1 MFSEQVKMFSE
12 HPVNKLKA
20 MNEINKFPV
29 KDLPNR
35 YNVRRTALYSR
46 FTAANITPAK
56 DGTRSYI
63 SGEELEQL
71 DRLDSHI
78 KTGGK
83 LEEFKPIMKSE
94 GAISHQAL
102 VNSLSSDAVDKP
114 DNFTEALQL
123 VEAIARH
130 FQQQR
135 EPLQHYTALERAIA
149 NSWLLST
156 SEVRAL
162 IGVKPSGDQFQ
173 RGSFIFVRAGKIGTQ
188 AAWKVLKVVE
198 GSSYKV

>member
-1 MFSEQVKMFSE
+1 MFTERSL
-12 HPVNKLKA
+12 NKLKA

-35 YNVRRTALYSR
+35 YSVGRTALYAR
-46 FTAANITPAK
+46 FTAANITPEK

-63 SGEELEQL
+63 SGEELAEL

-83 LEEFKPIMKSE
+83 LEDFQPANNQSLVVSQQS
-94 GAISHQAL
+94 A
-102 VNSLSSDAVDKP
+102 VNSA

-135 EPLQHYTALERAIA
+135 EPLQHYAALERAIA
-149 NSWLLST
+149 SGWLLST

-162 IGVKPSGDQFQ
+162 ISTKPHGERFQ
-173 RGSFIFVRAGKIGTQ
+173 HGSFVFVRAGKIGAQ

-198 GSSYKV
+198 GGSYKV

>member
-1 MFSEQVKMFSE
+1 
-12 HPVNKLKA
+12 

-35 YNVRRTALYSR
+35 YSVRRTALYAR
-46 FTAANITPAK
+46 FTAANITPEK

-63 SGEELEQL
+63 SGEELEEL

-83 LEEFKPIMKSE
+83 LEDFQPTNNQSLV
-94 GAISHQAL
+94 ISQESA
-102 VNSLSSDAVDKP
+102 VNGTPTA
-114 DNFTEALQL
+114 DNFNETLQL

-135 EPLQHYTALERAIA
+135 DPLQHYGALERAIA
-149 NSWLLST
+149 SGWLLST

-162 IGVKPSGDQFQ
+162 ISTKPHGERFQ
-173 RGSFIFVRAGKIGTQ
+173 HGSFVFIKSGKIGAQ

-198 GSSYKV
+198 GGSYKV